1 MEIKVL
7 ENILKANDDFAFE
20 NRKIFKEKSIF
31 AVNLIGSPGAG
42 KTTLIEKTVREINTE
57 KINIAVIEGD
67 IATTRDSERI
77 AKLGIHA
84 IQINTGN
91 SCHID
96 ANLIHKAL
104 LELDLDKIDILFI
117 ENVGNLVCPA
127 EFDIGED
134 VKAAIL
140 STAEGD
146 DKPLK
151 YPLLFRE
158 SSCLI
163 LNKIDLI
170 PYTNFDK
177 NRFYDDI
184 SKLNGNLKVFETEC
198 TSDRDDDGIKEWIE
212 WLRVRSK
219 TTH

>member
-7 ENILKANDDFAFE
+7 ENILKANDDFALK
-20 NRKIFKEKSIF
+20 NRKIFKEKCIF
-31 AVNLIGSPGAG
+31 AVNLIGSPGSG

-57 KINIAVIEGD
+57 QINIAVIEGD

-77 AKLGIHA
+77 AELGIHA

-134 VKAAIL
+134 VKVAIL
-140 STAEGD
+140 STTEGD

-170 PYTNFDK
+170 PYTNFNK

-184 SKLNGNLKVFETEC
+184 AKLNGDLKVFETEC
-198 TSDRDDDGIKEWIE
+198 TSGRDDDGIKEWIE
-212 WLRVRSK
+212 WFKKGLK
-219 TTH
+219 DKG